1 MFLVVNNVLTSKEL
15 ENLVIELEKANFVD
29 GKVTAGWS
37 SKLVKNNNQLD
48 FEDVHAEELEEIVIQ
63 ALKRNLI
70 FQAAV
75 QPKIIH
81 TIVFSRY
88 EKNMY
93 YGSHVDNIFMGGE
106 NFFRADVSFT
116 IFLSDPTTY
125 SGGELITEGT
135 CEDRTYKLPAGS
147 AIIYPSS
154 TLHRV
159 APVTEGTRL
168 VAVGWIQ
175 SLVRDPQQ
183 REILFD
189 LDAVRRSIFAK
200 DQKSVEYDILWKTH
214 TNLLRQWAE

>member
-1 MFLVVNNVLTSKEL
+1 MFLIVNNVLTSEEL
-15 ENLVIELEKANFVD
+15 ENLVIKLEKANFVD

-75 QPKIIH
+75 LPKIIH

-93 YGSHVDNIFMGGE
+93 YGSHVDNVFMGGE

-147 AIIYPSS
+147 AVIYPSL

-183 REILFD
+183 RAILFD